1 MVYSKPLDEVK
12 ADTVHSFF
20 QDVAD
25 GTIDPI
31 IPEYDDE
38 QAAEI
43 YDQVPQE
50 M

>member
-25 GTIDPI
+25 GKIDPT

-38 QAAEI
+38 EADEI